1 MISLLFAM
9 FTFSLAMSITPGP
22 VNMIILSSG
31 VNYGVKRTLPYVSG
45 ATIGFTLLLL
55 FIGLGFFQFI
65 KAYPSFLTYLAIAGS
80 LYIIYM
86 GYKIASA
93 KPNIEVKNADVPQ
106 FHQGFLLQWINPKAW
121 IACVSGVSIFSS
133 AESYDQFLMFSG
145 IYFIICY
152 LSLAVWSILG
162 DKVSLLL
169 NSPIR
174 LRLFNIAM
182 GLLLIVTAVYLCYTN
197 VNS

>member
-1 MISLLFAM
+1 MISLLIAM
-9 FTFSLAMSITPGP
+9 FAFSLAMSITPGP

-31 VNYGVKRTLPYVSG
+31 VNYGIKRTIPYVSG

-93 KPNIEVKNADVPQ
+93 KPDITVKNADVPK
-106 FHQGFLLQWINPKAW
+106 FYQGFLLQWINPKAW
-121 IACVSGVSIFSS
+121 IACVSGVSIFST
-133 AESYDQFLMFSG
+133 AESYDQFLIFSG
-145 IYFIICY
+145 IYFVVCY
-152 LSLAVWSILG
+152 LSLAAWAILG
-162 DKVSLLL
+162 DKVASLL
-169 NSPIR
+169 NSQIR
-174 LRLFNIAM
+174 LRVFNTTM
-182 GLLLIVTAVYLCYTN
+182 GLLLIVTAVYLGYTQLI
-197 VNS
+197 